1 LRHFGSAGSEQAQ
14 FREPRGLVVDDS
26 GQVIVADSGNHRIQV
41 FGPGGSFLRSFG
53 SRGKGEG
60 ELSSPSNVA
69 IAEGKIIVED
79 AGNRRVRVF
88 DDQGEVLN
96 GFGGQGEGAGQFRDQ
111 SGVAVCMGGN
121 IAVCD
126 YSKVHGS

>member
-1 LRHFGSAGSEQAQ
+1 M
-14 FREPRGLVVDDS
+14 
-26 GQVIVADSGNHRIQV
+26 ADSGNHRVQV
-41 FGPGGSFLRSFG
+41 FGSDFGFLRSFG

-69 IAEGKIIVED
+69 IADSWLITSRSTEGAVTSEAIADGKIIVED
-79 AGNRRVRVF
+79 SGNRRVRVF
-88 DDQGEVLN
+88 NEKGESVN

-111 SGVAVCMGGN
+111 SGVAVCTGGN

-126 YSKVHGS
+126 YSKVRGS

>member
-1 LRHFGSAGSEQAQ
+1 MW
-14 FREPRGLVVDDS
+14 
-26 GQVIVADSGNHRIQV
+26 
-41 FGPGGSFLRSFG
+41 SFG

-69 IAEGKIIVED
+69 IADGKIIVED

-88 DDQGEVLN
+88 NEKGESVN

-111 SGVAVCMGGN
+111 SGVAVCTGGN

-126 YSKVHGS
+126 YSKVRGS